1 MIRREAGNTD
11 CRHLNAVR
19 FIDCAYLALARLEQA
34 SGASRAIRRSFEAAG
49 EAAERLAG
57 AGLNAAADR
66 EAPYSRC
73 TCPRRSSRPR
83 PLAPTPPV
91 PKLRTIEQ
99 PRHNERRDIMTTG
112 IAPQLDSDQE
122 TERRRDTAG
131 VIAPPPLIYLGSLGI
146 GFGLDALIG
155 TGSVPSTVR
164 VPIGAASIIA
174 AGGLLASFLS
184 AFRRAETPVDPY
196 TPSEAIVT
204 DGPYRLTR
212 NPAYLGMA
220 LMYAGIAIVANA
232 PWALV
237 PLPVAIAIIDRGV
250 IAREE
255 RYLERKFGRPYVDYK
270 RRVRRWI

>member
-1 MIRREAGNTD
+1 
-11 CRHLNAVR
+11 
-19 FIDCAYLALARLEQA
+19 
-34 SGASRAIRRSFEAAG
+34 
-49 EAAERLAG
+49 
-57 AGLNAAADR
+57 
-66 EAPYSRC
+66 
-73 TCPRRSSRPR
+73 
-83 PLAPTPPV
+83 
-91 PKLRTIEQ
+91 
-99 PRHNERRDIMTTG
+99 MTTG

-131 VIAPPPLIYLGSLGI
+131 VIAPPPVIYLGSLGI

-237 PLPVAIAIIDRGV
+237 PLPVAIAVIDRGV